1 MDVMPDGQSS
11 HCVKESSLVQSR
23 TFSYTDPLWMRNVD
37 LPATEGNAP
46 IEFVPHAGTFGY
58 ALGLQCGESPKQDR
72 EYEVGQ
78 SSQRLL
84 TS

>member
-46 IEFVPHAGTFGY
+46 IDSSLTPVPSDTRSVCSVENHRNKIENTK
-58 ALGLQCGESPKQDR
+58 S
-72 EYEVGQ
+72 V
-78 SSQRLL
+78 SQVNDY
-84 TS
+84 